1 MKSNF
6 IFNNIIKFFIISSF
20 TGVTLGYSQ
29 STTKPVPGHG
39 KGAGYSERDFRLHI
53 AKSCVDVQ
61 LVFQDRPG
69 GTYPRIITGLSDGKY
84 PDPIKEK
91 PDVTYDR
98 ELSAVISCMGGGKY
112 IPSMSILHFTETNE
126 KEICFFERSCGNF
139 DRWDGKFS
147 FGFHWR
153 AFSSVSE
160 FFFNPV
166 DIDDTELY
174 PNSGSGGAVTETGI
188 TVSGTVEDET
198 KTKEIFL
205 KFSFN
210 WGKVERYCSD
220 PSPKFCI
227 SKRKN

>member
-6 IFNNIIKFFIISSF
+6 IFKNIIKFFIISSF
-20 TGVTLGYSQ
+20 TGVILGYSQ
-29 STTKPVPGHG
+29 SSTKPLPGHG

-84 PDPIKEK
+84 PDPIKEN

-153 AFSSVSE
+153 AFNSVSE

-166 DIDDTELY
+166 DIDDTDIY
-174 PNSGSGGAVTETGI
+174 PNSGSGGGVTETGI
-188 TVSGTVEDET
+188 TVGGTVKDET

-205 KFSFN
+205 KFSFD